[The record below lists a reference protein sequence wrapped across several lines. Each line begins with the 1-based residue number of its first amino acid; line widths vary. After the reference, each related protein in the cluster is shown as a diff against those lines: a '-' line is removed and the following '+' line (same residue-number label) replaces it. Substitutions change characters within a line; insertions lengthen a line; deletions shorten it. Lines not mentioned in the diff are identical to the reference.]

1 MLSEE
6 EFFRFVEEK
15 IDELTGYA
23 DAQAE
28 AGNSRKDLD
37 ELLNGYPYC
46 LDEVAYKAYVF
57 MSGNLSSSVDFH
69 HYVLLWDRGFKSAIQ
84 EKVRIF
90 HDAGMELTPLQ
101 TILSSSALLQEN

>member
-1 MLSEE
+1 
-6 EFFRFVEEK
+6 
-15 IDELTGYA
+15 
-23 DAQAE
+23 
-28 AGNSRKDLD
+28 
-37 ELLNGYPYC
+37 
-46 LDEVAYKAYVF
+46 

-69 HYVLLWDRGFKSAIQ
+69 DYVLLWDRGFKSAIQ